1 MMDSLPNEYTLYMLV
16 ISLTNAM
23 QRRSDV
29 HVHYAL
35 MNIPET
41 ENLQHKNW
49 KCCMTRI
56 VTIFGRG
63 GQAQSARHRQA

>member
-16 ISLTNAM
+16 ISLTNAR

-35 MNIPET
+35 MNVPET
-41 ENLQHKNW
+41 ENLQHKN
-49 KCCMTRI
+49 
-56 VTIFGRG
+56 
-63 GQAQSARHRQA
+63 